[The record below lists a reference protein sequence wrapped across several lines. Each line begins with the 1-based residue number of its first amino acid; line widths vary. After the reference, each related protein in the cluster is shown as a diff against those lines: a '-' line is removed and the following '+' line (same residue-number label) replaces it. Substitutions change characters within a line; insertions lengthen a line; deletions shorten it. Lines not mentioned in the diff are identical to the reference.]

1 MTSKHLAIIN
11 KQTSTENLPDRVD
24 QFIDQV
30 LEPDVFNSCT
40 AEEILNN
47 PQIKKHGILGHLS
60 PNQQSLVTSVVSIMQ
75 DQMLTNAQKNASAL
89 RKIIVSERQAL
100 RSMSNSF
107 TATAR
112 DLYKLPLLRTA
123 RPASPA
129 LIEEQEP
136 SDRPDNHEEPKPTEH
151 WSRFITWGNLIA
163 LTTILLA
170 ALVIRSSINSANV
183 ETHYQYAQKD
193 LEQFEATHSAL
204 GADHASLKTAYSTL
218 QASRSELNTAYMQ
231 LSSNYE
237 AMQAKQQALARENA
251 NLTKTLNEN
260 KLLFQ
265 QQNKVRESLIE
276 SQQNRISNLEKVSQ
290 SENGVLNRKISAL
303 QQELANLKGK
313 ESQLQSNDRFWQQLA
328 EERKIEINTLQR
340 ELRNNM
346 SQSEKVKQSGL
357 WNIF

>member
-1 MTSKHLAIIN
+1 MTSKHLAIIS
-11 KQTSTENLPDRVD
+11 KQTNTENLPDRID

-30 LEPDVFNSCT
+30 LEPDAFNNCT

-47 PQIKKHGILGHLS
+47 PQVKKHGILGHLS

-75 DQMLTNAQKNASAL
+75 DQMLTNAQKHASAL

-100 RSMSNSF
+100 RSMSNSL

-123 RPASPA
+123 RTPSP
-129 LIEEQEP
+129 EPVDEQEP
-136 SDRPDNHEEPKPTEH
+136 SATPDHHEEPQPAEH
-151 WSRFITWGNLIA
+151 WSRFITWGNLIT
-163 LTTILLA
+163 LTTVLLA
-170 ALVIRSSINSANV
+170 ALVIRASINSANV

-193 LEQFEATHSAL
+193 LKQFEASHAAL

-218 QASRSELNTAYMQ
+218 QASRSELNAAYTQ
-231 LSSNYE
+231 LSSSYE
-237 AMQAKQQALARENA
+237 AMRAKQQALTRGNA
-251 NLTKTLNEN
+251 NLTKSLNEN

-265 QQNKVRESLIE
+265 QQNKVRQSLIE
-276 SQQNRISNLEKVSQ
+276 SQQTRISNLEKISQ
-290 SENGVLNRKISAL
+290 SEKDVLNRKISTL

-313 ESQLQSNDRFWQQLA
+313 ESQLQSNDRFWQRLA
-328 EERKIEINTLQR
+328 EERKVEINTLQQ
-340 ELRNNM
+340 ELRNNI
-346 SQSEKVKQSGL
+346 SQSEKVKRNGL